1 MEHKDLTFEEFEKA
15 FKSVKHN
22 KAAGHDDI
30 DSNVIIKVYD
40 EISYPLFMIFHS
52 SFNEGIFPEQLNVA
66 KVFPIFKVSNVEEI
80 RNYRPVSVLPI
91 FSKVLEIIMY
101 NRTYQY
107 FKENDMFFPK
117 QFGFQVNN
125 STHHAILNLTDDILT
140 SFEKGQFT
148 LGVFIDLSKA
158 FDTVSHCILLHKLEL
173 YGIKGKCLNWFKSY
187 LKDRQQFVSLGRYEN
202 SMCRRITCGVPQGSI
217 LGPLLFLIY
226 INDLFRSSS
235 KLTPI
240 MFADDTNLF
249 ISDSNI
255 ENLFET
261 MNEELRK
268 VANWFKANKLSLN
281 ISKTKYSLFHST
293 RKRKDIPNILP
304 PLHIDNVSVKREFVT
319 KFLGV

>member
-1 MEHKDLTFEEFEKA
+1 MANNERNHGKCTVNSNRSSKSINLCGRSIKMNNRIAEEFNKYFTNVGSNLASKIQNTSKTFEDFLFPVQKNMEHKDLTFEEFEKA

-52 SFNEGIFPEQLNVA
+52 SFNEGIFPEQLKVA
-66 KVFPIFKVSNVEEI
+66 KVSPIFKVGNIEEI
-80 RNYRPVSVLPI
+80 GNYRPISVLPI
-91 FSKVLEIIMY
+91 FSKVLERIMY

-158 FDTVSHCILLHKLEL
+158 FDTVNHSILLHKLEL
-173 YGIKGKCLNWFKSY
+173 YEMKSKCLNWFKSY
-187 LKDRQQFVSLGRYEN
+187 LKHRQQFVSLGNYEN
-202 SMCRRITCGVPQGSI
+202 SICRKITRCTAGLHSWTAFV
-217 LGPLLFLIY
+217 FHIY
-226 INDLFRSSS
+226 
-235 KLTPI
+235 K
-240 MFADDTNLF
+240 
-249 ISDSNI
+249 
-255 ENLFET
+255 
-261 MNEELRK
+261 
-268 VANWFKANKLSLN
+268 
-281 ISKTKYSLFHST
+281 
-293 RKRKDIPNILP
+293 
-304 PLHIDNVSVKREFVT
+304 
-319 KFLGV
+319 